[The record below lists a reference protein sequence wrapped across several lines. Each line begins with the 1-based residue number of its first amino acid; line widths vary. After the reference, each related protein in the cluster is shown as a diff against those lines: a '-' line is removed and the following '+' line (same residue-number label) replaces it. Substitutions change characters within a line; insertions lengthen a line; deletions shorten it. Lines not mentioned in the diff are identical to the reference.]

1 MRSHLRESQVLAE
14 RDIECDCVSQSG
26 DPESGGQRDGRQI
39 AIRTGQWSGGNPST
53 MVSAGNSSAVLL
65 QNRLVFASAA
75 VEGSRVRISVFLKR
89 IRIWTWTW
97 TLTWTRDWE
106 GILDYRREFR
116 GRTRAST
123 TVLVTR
129 RRSSFPFS
137 APRIARDGSALPSRV
152 AWPHRAR
159 SWGFEYAS

>member
-53 MVSAGNSSAVLL
+53 IVSAGNSSAVLL

-75 VEGSRVRISVFLKR
+75 VEGRRVRISVFLKR
-89 IRIWTWTW
+89 IRIGTWTW

-106 GILDYRREFR
+106 GISKGVQGQNWGEHDGANDAPSILFSVFC
-116 GRTRAST
+116 ST
-123 TVLVTR
+123 HCT
-129 RRSSFPFS
+129 
-137 APRIARDGSALPSRV
+137 
-152 AWPHRAR
+152 
-159 SWGFEYAS
+159 